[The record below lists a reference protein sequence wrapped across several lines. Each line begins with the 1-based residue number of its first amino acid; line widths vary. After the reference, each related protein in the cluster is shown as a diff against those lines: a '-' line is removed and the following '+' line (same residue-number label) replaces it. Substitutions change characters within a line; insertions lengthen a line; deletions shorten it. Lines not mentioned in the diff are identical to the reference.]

1 MTFLKSVFWIC
12 AILSLYAYIGYPL
25 LLGFLSIFSNRKPDG
40 NEDAFSQNTSERNPP
55 PFVTML
61 ISVYNEEKVIE
72 EKIRNTLALEYPKD
86 RLEVVILSDGSTDRT
101 HEIVRRY
108 AKDGV
113 KLLEYPGRIGKT
125 ACLNRTMPIVHGDVI
140 VFSDANSIYPTD
152 AVKNIVEGFSDPSVG
167 FVTGYT
173 KYLRGG
179 EGEGVRSIGLYS
191 RIEKMTKALESK
203 IGSCVGADGA
213 IFGIRKE
220 LYKPLKETDIND
232 LVIPLSIVRQG
243 YRGILKEN
251 AHCIESSA
259 GDISGEYQRQVRITN
274 RSLRAIFS
282 NADMINPLNSG
293 IFSIFLVSHKLMKYL
308 VPFFLVVLFVS
319 SVGLISSGIVYTLT
333 FVLLSC
339 FFAIALG
346 CRRKGNS
353 AHSPRIIALI
363 SDFMIINAAVL
374 KGWRNYIRNE
384 RSITWS
390 PTRR

>member
-1 MTFLKSVFWIC
+1 MIFLKYVFWTC
-12 AILSLYAYIGYPL
+12 AALMVYAYIGYPF
-25 LLGFLSIFSNRKPDG
+25 LLGLLSLFSKRKH
-40 NEDAFSQNTSERNPP
+40 NVEENAFSPSTSEQKLP
-55 PFVTML
+55 PFVTLL

-72 EKIRNTLALEYPKD
+72 EKIRNSLALEYPKD

-113 KLLEYPGRIGKT
+113 SLLEYPGRIGKT
-125 ACLNRTMPIVHGDVI
+125 ACLNRTMPDVQGDIVL
-140 VFSDANSIYPTD
+140 FSDANSIYPAD
-152 AVKNIVEGFSDPSVG
+152 AVKNIVEGFSDSSVG

-173 KYLRGG
+173 KYRR
-179 EGEGVRSIGLYS
+179 EGEDESTRSIGLYS
-191 RIEKMTKALESK
+191 RIEKTTKALESK

-251 AHCIESSA
+251 VHCIECSA
-259 GDISGEYQRQVRITN
+259 GDIAGEYQRQVRITN

-282 NADMINPLNSG
+282 NADLINPLNSG
-293 IFSIFLVSHKLMKYL
+293 IFSFFLVSHKLMKYL
-308 VPFFLVVLFVS
+308 VPFFLVGLFVS
-319 SVGLISSGIVYTLT
+319 SFGLIYSGTIYTVT
-333 FVLLSC
+333 FVAQGCL
-339 FFAIALG
+339 FAIALG
-346 CRRKGNS
+346 SRRKGTT
-353 AHSPRIIALI
+353 AFSPKIFTLI
-363 SDFMIINAAVL
+363 RDFMIINAAVL
-374 KGWRNYIRNE
+374 QGWLKYMRNE
-384 RSITWS
+384 RYTTWS

>member
-1 MTFLKSVFWIC
+1 MIFLKYVFWTC
-12 AILSLYAYIGYPL
+12 AALTVYSYIGYPFF
-25 LLGFLSIFSNRKPDG
+25 LGFLSIFLKRKPDG
-40 NEDAFSQNTSERNPP
+40 SEETLSPSTSERNRLPS
-55 PFVTML
+55 VTML

-86 RLEVVILSDGSTDRT
+86 LLEVVILSDGSTDRT
-101 HEIVRRY
+101 HAIVRRY

-113 KLLEYPGRIGKT
+113 VLLEYPGRIGKT
-125 ACLNRTMPIVHGDVI
+125 ACLNRTMPNVHGDIV
-140 VFSDANSIYPTD
+140 VFSDANSIYPAD

-179 EGEGVRSIGLYS
+179 ENEGVRSIGLYS

-213 IFGIRKE
+213 IFGIRKG

-251 AHCIESSA
+251 AHCIESTA
-259 GDISGEYQRQVRITN
+259 GDIAGEYQRQVRITN

-282 NADMINPLNSG
+282 NADMINPLNGG
-293 IFSIFLVSHKLMKYL
+293 IFSFFLVSHKLMKYL
-308 VPFFLVVLFVS
+308 VPFFLVGLFVS
-319 SVGLISSGIVYTLT
+319 SFGLISSGSIYTVT
-333 FVLLSC
+333 FVAQCCL
-339 FFAIALG
+339 FAIVLG
-346 CRRKGNS
+346 YRWKGNT
-353 AHSPRIIALI
+353 AFPPRFLAFI

-374 KGWRNYIRNE
+374 QGWLKYMRNE
-384 RSITWS
+384 RTTTWS